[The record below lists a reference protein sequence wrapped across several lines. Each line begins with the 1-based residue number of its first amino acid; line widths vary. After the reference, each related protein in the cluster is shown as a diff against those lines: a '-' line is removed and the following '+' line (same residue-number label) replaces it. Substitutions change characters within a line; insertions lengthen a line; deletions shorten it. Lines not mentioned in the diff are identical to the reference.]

1 MPLFCIISLNSVASG
16 VHHCVKVVEDVSV
29 KKFTFAILSP
39 NEFLVDYCNSLLY
52 GMSNILLR
60 RFQAIHAA
68 RLVTGTP
75 KCDISLVLQQLHWL
89 PICDSEWNLSSLSWS
104 TLHALNNLAP
114 SYLSDDCQLVAT
126 TGRRQVQS
134 SDSFRCT
141 ITCTSSHIGDQ
152 AFAAAGPPLLN
163 SLPVHCPLT

>member
-104 TLHALNNLAP
+104 TRTQQPGTIVSVRRLPARCHHRAP
-114 SYLSDDCQLVAT
+114 SGSII
-126 TGRRQVQS
+126 RQ
-134 SDSFRCT
+134 F
-141 ITCTSSHIGDQ
+141 
-152 AFAAAGPPLLN
+152 
-163 SLPVHCPLT
+163 